1 VVDGHPNIRFLG
13 ASHAPEVSI
22 WALSGDRLERL
33 PPTRARESCHW
44 DTRRLCDAVFIASL
58 IAPAAALEAA
68 GRIGQPLAGA
78 STALPTATPVPSSVP
93 GPGAL
98 HARPHVRHEGATKG
112 NVEGLK
118 RGNGANARAES
129 ASILDATVSMA
140 PTFVSRKMFI
150 QLIYWP
156 SGLV

>member
-1 VVDGHPNIRFLG
+1 MDCLRLRTFRGKCHCRSGAQTAGQQLNRPRRLFLG
-13 ASHAPEVSI
+13 QARFMPGLMCAM
-22 WALSGDRLERL
+22 
-33 PPTRARESCHW
+33 RAR
-44 DTRRLCDAVFIASL
+44 
-58 IAPAAALEAA
+58 
-68 GRIGQPLAGA
+68 Q
-78 STALPTATPVPSSVP
+78 
-93 GPGAL
+93 
-98 HARPHVRHEGATKG
+98 KG

-129 ASILDATVSMA
+129 ASILDATVSTA

>member
-1 VVDGHPNIRFLG
+1 LQIRGTDGSLNRARRLFLG
-13 ASHAPEVSI
+13 QARFMPGLMCAM
-22 WALSGDRLERL
+22 
-33 PPTRARESCHW
+33 RAR
-44 DTRRLCDAVFIASL
+44 
-58 IAPAAALEAA
+58 
-68 GRIGQPLAGA
+68 Q
-78 STALPTATPVPSSVP
+78 
-93 GPGAL
+93 
-98 HARPHVRHEGATKG
+98 KG

-129 ASILDATVSMA
+129 ASILDATVSTA

>member
-1 VVDGHPNIRFLG
+1 MGFPCGKEFD
-13 ASHAPEVSI
+13 
-22 WALSGDRLERL
+22 
-33 PPTRARESCHW
+33 
-44 DTRRLCDAVFIASL
+44 SL
-58 IAPAAALEAA
+58 L
-68 GRIGQPLAGA
+68 QAGA
-78 STALPTATPVPSSVP
+78 IARQEETCLDADHGSTSSVP